1 MNVIKRITELKERR
15 GWSDYAMAEKSGL
28 STATISAWYNKGY
41 EPSVHSLEL
50 VCEAFGITL
59 SQFFMEEGEAIL
71 LNQEEKNLLEHWNA
85 LGKEQKRSLLELIKN
100 MPSK

>member
-1 MNVIKRITELKERR
+1 MDIVERIKKLRDLR
-15 GWSDYAMAEKSGL
+15 GWNDNELANKSGI
-28 STATISAWYNKGY
+28 SSASISAWHTKGY

-85 LGKEQKRSLLELIKN
+85 LRKEQKWSLLELIKN